1 MRYTFRTMALA
12 VQDTDRCAVCR
23 RHFLQGEAIRL
34 YREPSSRDLARVCPL
49 CTQQATKRGWE
60 LSEAT
65 RAHPLEIHGDP
76 ARAEAARTRDRL
88 VERLQDQVDDSH
100 REASSLRRALE
111 DAESRAAE
119 LEAARNRVRALERTV
134 RERDERQRRSDQ
146 EAGRAG
152 SEVERLTAALA
163 QAEMRAR
170 QLERTER
177 RLRDVEAELAEAREE
192 AARILRARAREA
204 DERSLR
210 ALAAEAFNRSPHA
223 ADVRGLAELRGEP
236 SARLG
241 VEGTA
246 VPRTVRV
253 TFSWTDAWR
262 EYRVLADLVERSVVV
277 EPDGRDESLTSL
289 PRARRAGNAAWTP
302 TNGLIADP

>member
-1 MRYTFRTMALA
+1 MALA
-12 VQDTDRCAVCR
+12 VQDTERCALCR
-23 RHFLQGEAIRL
+23 RHFLQGESIRL

-49 CTQQATKRGWE
+49 CTQNAARRGWE
-60 LSEAT
+60 LCEAT
-65 RAHPLEIHGDP
+65 RAHPLEVHGDP
-76 ARAEAARTRDRL
+76 ARASAARARDRL
-88 VERLQDQVDDSH
+88 VERLQDQVEEAD
-100 REASSLRRALE
+100 RELAALRRSLD

-119 LEAARNRVRALERTV
+119 LEAARGRIRALERMV
-134 RERDERQRRSDQ
+134 RERDERQRRSDH
-146 EAGRAG
+146 EAGRVG
-152 SEVERLTAALA
+152 SEAERLRAALA
-163 QAEMRAR
+163 QSEMRAR
-170 QLERTER
+170 QLDRTEK
-177 RLRDVEAELAEAREE
+177 RLRDVEAELSDAREE

-223 ADVRGLAELRGEP
+223 ADVRGLAEARGEP

-289 PRARRAGNAAWTP
+289 PRARRSGNAAWTP